1 MKIDSYVEKIMNK
14 FEHANGYSELTYD
27 QLKKVITKYLVAEHD
42 KEIEELAFQME
53 IERKSGREP
62 DLDYYH
68 KEYDLIKDKVI
79 QKALDLAQTEKP

>member
-1 MKIDSYVEKIMNK
+1 MKIDNYVNKIMEK
-14 FEHANGYSELTYD
+14 FEYANGYSELSYD

-53 IERKSGREP
+53 TERQSGYTP
-62 DLDYYH
+62 NMDHYH
-68 KEYDLIKDKVI
+68 REYDLIKDKVI

>member
-1 MKIDSYVEKIMNK
+1 MKIDNYVNKIMEK
-14 FEHANGYSELTYD
+14 FEYANGYSELSYD

-53 IERKSGREP
+53 TERQRGYTP
-62 DLDYYH
+62 NMDHYH
-68 KEYDLIKDKVI
+68 REYDLIKDKVI